1 MERDYIKLE
10 KTAKKCMRISCAMW
24 LVLIMAAATLVVLL
38 AIDAG
43 LAGSII
49 LALGWILSI
58 IYIIAAPK
66 VRYERYRYCI
76 DSEAIRVREGLLW
89 ISESIVPIER
99 LHKIEVSQGP
109 VARMFGLFTVC
120 VTTAGGDVNIKFLQ
134 EDKANEIAETLKI
147 KINSIVTAE
156 RAGRANG

>member
-1 MERDYIKLE
+1 
-10 KTAKKCMRISCAMW
+10 MW

-120 VTTAGGDVNIKFLQ
+120 VTTAGGDVDIKFLQ
-134 EDKANEIAETLKI
+134 EEKANEIAETLKI

>member
-1 MERDYIKLE
+1 
-10 KTAKKCMRISCAMW
+10 MW

>member
-1 MERDYIKLE
+1 MERDYIKPE

-24 LVLIMAAATLVVLL
+24 LVLIMAAATLVVVL

>member
-1 MERDYIKLE
+1 MYADIVRNV
-10 KTAKKCMRISCAMW
+10 ACAHH
-24 LVLIMAAATLVVLL
+24 AAATLVVLL

>member
-1 MERDYIKLE
+1 
-10 KTAKKCMRISCAMW
+10 MW

-156 RAGRANG
+156 RSRKSQWIRVMRT

>member
-1 MERDYIKLE
+1 
-10 KTAKKCMRISCAMW
+10 MW

-147 KINSIVTAE
+147 NINSIVTAE

>member
-1 MERDYIKLE
+1 MERDYIKPE
-10 KTAKKCMRISCAMW
+10 KTAKKCMRIACAMW